1 MYVVCLEWN
10 LFFKK
15 TGFCQNIFQWK
26 LVIKETIPSIT
37 TKSNIAMKQQ
47 QEQLTAYTLA
57 GIFTLSLRLIVGWTY
72 FSAFWRRLVLENKLI
87 PDSAGYIGEKF
98 NHFLPNSLGIK
109 PIIEYLVSTPDLLWW
124 AMVIFTIVEGIVGLL
139 YMFGFFT
146 RLMSIGV
153 FSLAFGILL
162 GSGWLGTT
170 CLDEWQIGILGVSA
184 GFTIFLS
191 GGGKYSLDYLLQSKL
206 PKNKWLV
213 WITSGELPLSIKRVN
228 KVAISGA
235 VVLFI
240 LALYTNQVFHNGVWG
255 PLHNKSVKPKIELTD
270 AKIDNGTLSFKVYR
284 VEGVD
289 VYGSFLIGI
298 TLKEAN
304 GKVVIQKDGEELA
317 QFPLTNIR
325 NDYVAKVSPG
335 KHSLIIP
342 LGSKATLTIRDNALK
357 NLPEGQYELILT
369 DISGITWKQNIAIH

>member
-1 MYVVCLEWN
+1 ML
-10 LFFKK
+10 
-15 TGFCQNIFQWK
+15 T
-26 LVIKETIPSIT
+26 
-37 TKSNIAMKQQ
+37 QQ
-47 QEQLTAYTLA
+47 QEPSKAYVLA

-87 PDSAGYIGEKF
+87 PDATGYIGEKF
-98 NHFLPNSLGIK
+98 NHFLPNSIGIK

-124 AMVIFTIVEGIVGLL
+124 AMVIFTLVEGIVGLL
-139 YMFGFFT
+139 YMLGFFT

-191 GGGKYSLDYLLQSKL
+191 GGGKYSLDYLLLPKL
-206 PKNKWLV
+206 SKNKWLV
-213 WITSGELPLSIKRVN
+213 WLTSGELPLSIKQFS

-235 VVLFI
+235 VLLFI
-240 LALYTNQVFHNGVWG
+240 LTLYTNQVFHNGIWG
-255 PLHNKSVKPKIELTD
+255 PLHNKSVKPELKISN
-270 AKIDNGTLSFKVYR
+270 AKIQEDILTFKVYR
-284 VEGVD
+284 IEGAD

-298 TLKEAN
+298 TLKDEN
-304 GKVVIQKDGEELA
+304 GKTILQKNGEELA
-317 QFPLTNIR
+317 RFPLTRIK
-325 NDYVAKVSPG
+325 NDSVAKVAPG

-342 LGSKATLTIRDNALK
+342 LGSKATLTIRSDVFMD
-357 NLPEGQYELILT
+357 LPKSDYELILT
-369 DISGITWKQNIAIH
+369 DISGITWKEKITVN

>member
-1 MYVVCLEWN
+1 ML
-10 LFFKK
+10 
-15 TGFCQNIFQWK
+15 T
-26 LVIKETIPSIT
+26 
-37 TKSNIAMKQQ
+37 QQ
-47 QEQLTAYTLA
+47 QEPSKAYVLA

-87 PDSAGYIGEKF
+87 PDATGYIGEKF
-98 NHFLPNSLGIK
+98 NHFLPNSIGIK

-124 AMVIFTIVEGIVGLL
+124 AMVIFTLVEGIVGLL
-139 YMFGFFT
+139 YMLGFFT

-191 GGGKYSLDYLLQSKL
+191 GGGKYSLDYLLLPKL
-206 PKNKWLV
+206 SKNKWLI
-213 WITSGELPLSIKRVN
+213 WLTSGELPLSIKQFS

-235 VVLFI
+235 VLLFI
-240 LALYTNQVFHNGVWG
+240 LTLYTNQVFHNGIWG
-255 PLHNKSVKPKIELTD
+255 PLHNKSVKPKLEISN
-270 AKIDNGTLSFKVYR
+270 AKIQEDILTFKVYR
-284 VEGVD
+284 IEGAD

-298 TLKEAN
+298 TLKDEN
-304 GKVVIQKDGEELA
+304 GKTILQKNGEELA
-317 QFPLTNIR
+317 RFPLTRIK
-325 NDYVAKVSPG
+325 NDYVAKVAPG

-342 LGSKATLTIRDNALK
+342 LGSKATLTIRSDVFMD
-357 NLPEGQYELILT
+357 LPKSDYELILT
-369 DISGITWKQNIAIH
+369 DISGITWKEKITVN

>member
-1 MYVVCLEWN
+1 ML
-10 LFFKK
+10 
-15 TGFCQNIFQWK
+15 T
-26 LVIKETIPSIT
+26 
-37 TKSNIAMKQQ
+37 QQ
-47 QEQLTAYTLA
+47 QEPSKAYVLA

-87 PDSAGYIGEKF
+87 PDATGYIGEKF
-98 NHFLPNSLGIK
+98 NHFLPNSIGIK

-124 AMVIFTIVEGIVGLL
+124 AMVIFTLVEGIVGLL
-139 YMFGFFT
+139 YMLGFFT

-191 GGGKYSLDYLLQSKL
+191 GGGKYSLDYLLLPKL
-206 PKNKWLV
+206 SKNKWLLLL
-213 WITSGELPLSIKRVN
+213 TSGELPLSIKQFS

-235 VVLFI
+235 VLLFI
-240 LALYTNQVFHNGVWG
+240 LTLYTNQVFHNGIWG
-255 PLHNKSVKPKIELTD
+255 PLHNKSVKPELKISN
-270 AKIDNGTLSFKVYR
+270 AKIQEDILTFKVYR
-284 VEGVD
+284 IEGAD

-298 TLKEAN
+298 TLKDEN
-304 GKVVIQKDGEELA
+304 GKTILQKNGEELA
-317 QFPLTNIR
+317 RFPLTRIK
-325 NDYVAKVSPG
+325 NDYVAKVAPG

-342 LGSKATLTIRDNALK
+342 LGSKATLTIRSDVFMD
-357 NLPEGQYELILT
+357 LPKSDYELILT
-369 DISGITWKQNIAIH
+369 DISGITWKEKITVN

>member
-1 MYVVCLEWN
+1 ML
-10 LFFKK
+10 
-15 TGFCQNIFQWK
+15 T
-26 LVIKETIPSIT
+26 
-37 TKSNIAMKQQ
+37 QQ
-47 QEQLTAYTLA
+47 QEPSKAYVLA

-87 PDSAGYIGEKF
+87 PDATGYIGEKF
-98 NHFLPNSLGIK
+98 NHFLPNSIGIK

-124 AMVIFTIVEGIVGLL
+124 AMVIFTLVEGIVGLL
-139 YMFGFFT
+139 YMLGFFA

-191 GGGKYSLDYLLQSKL
+191 GGGKYSLDYLLLPKL
-206 PKNKWLV
+206 SKNKWLV
-213 WITSGELPLSIKRVN
+213 WLTSGELPLSIKQFS

-235 VVLFI
+235 VLLFI
-240 LALYTNQVFHNGVWG
+240 LTLYTNQVFHNGIWG
-255 PLHNKSVKPKIELTD
+255 PLHNKSVKPELKISN
-270 AKIDNGTLSFKVYR
+270 AKIQEDILTFKVYR
-284 VEGVD
+284 IEGAD

-298 TLKEAN
+298 TLKDEN
-304 GKVVIQKDGEELA
+304 GKTILQKNGEELA
-317 QFPLTNIR
+317 RFPLTRIK
-325 NDYVAKVSPG
+325 NDYVAKVAPG

-342 LGSKATLTIRDNALK
+342 LGSKATLTIRSDVFMD
-357 NLPEGQYELILT
+357 LPKSDYELILT
-369 DISGITWKQNIAIH
+369 DISGITWKEKITVN

>member
-1 MYVVCLEWN
+1 ML
-10 LFFKK
+10 
-15 TGFCQNIFQWK
+15 T
-26 LVIKETIPSIT
+26 
-37 TKSNIAMKQQ
+37 QQ
-47 QEQLTAYTLA
+47 QEPSKAYALA

-87 PDSAGYIGEKF
+87 PDATGYIGEKF
-98 NHFLPNSLGIK
+98 NHFLPNSIGIK

-124 AMVIFTIVEGIVGLL
+124 AMVIFTLVEGIVGLL
-139 YMFGFFT
+139 YMLGFFT

-191 GGGKYSLDYLLQSKL
+191 GGGKYSLDYLLLPKL
-206 PKNKWLV
+206 SKNKWLV
-213 WITSGELPLSIKRVN
+213 WLTSGELPLSIKQFS

-235 VVLFI
+235 VLLFI
-240 LALYTNQVFHNGVWG
+240 LTLYTNQVFHNGIWG
-255 PLHNKSVKPKIELTD
+255 PLHNKSVKPELKISN
-270 AKIDNGTLSFKVYR
+270 AKIQEDILTFKVYR
-284 VEGVD
+284 IEGAD

-298 TLKEAN
+298 TLKDEN
-304 GKVVIQKDGEELA
+304 GKTILQKNGEELA
-317 QFPLTNIR
+317 RFPLTRIK
-325 NDYVAKVSPG
+325 NDYVAKVAPG

-342 LGSKATLTIRDNALK
+342 LGSKATLTIRSDVFMD
-357 NLPEGQYELILT
+357 LPKSDYELILT
-369 DISGITWKQNIAIH
+369 DISGITWKEKITVN